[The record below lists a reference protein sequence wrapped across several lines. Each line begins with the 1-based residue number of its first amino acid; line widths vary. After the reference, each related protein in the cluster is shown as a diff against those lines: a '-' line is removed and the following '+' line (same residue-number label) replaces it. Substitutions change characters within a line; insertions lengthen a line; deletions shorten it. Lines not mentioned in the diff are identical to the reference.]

1 MIFSRL
7 ENIVTNN
14 DRRKIKQELNEIEKM
29 KTF

>member
-7 ENIVTNN
+7 GNIVTNN